1 MSTPEDEIRF
11 AEAFNELG
19 EAAELMVEPPAAAD
33 IRGRVRRRRAT
44 RVTVAA
50 VAALALIAPASW
62 MLQQAATAEE
72 QAPAAGEPTVEAT
85 SGDVPVKP
93 QDPTSAVESAPDA
106 ETQTLETEP
115 PPAYDDLLG
124 QSLELP
130 DFGEGTE
137 AACPTEPARLTSA
150 DGDGP
155 IHLIKVVH
163 ARLSANGPLQA
174 VALVGCRPGEAMIR
188 QVLAIEADGDGF
200 AVAEQLYRYEYGEN
214 GSVYDI
220 APDAEYGVLL
230 GLLAVEP
237 CCSTQI
243 QDVDRWIERYRDG
256 GLEQLTGE
264 VPGTHITDLAV
275 TAEVVGSGAD
285 TREVAVTVTNLG
297 EDDAAQFTL
306 GICSTESIR
315 LAGEDHTECSDGSA
329 HVETVNGLEAGESYE
344 TTWTIEV
351 DPREE
356 WPEHSRAYGQE
367 FIVVLQMPSNLVDAL
382 VLETD
387 WDNNS
392 FQRIFAYDATD

>member
-1 MSTPEDEIRF
+1 MNPEDEIRF

-19 EAAELMVEPPAAAD
+19 DAAELMVEPPTAAA
-33 IRGRVRRRRAT
+33 IHRKVRRRRTT

-50 VAALALIAPASW
+50 VATMALLAPATW

-72 QAPAAGEPTVEAT
+72 QSPAADDTMVETAT
-85 SGDVPVKP
+85 GAAPVKP
-93 QDPTSAVESAPDA
+93 QDPTPSTETTPEA
-106 ETQTLETEP
+106 ETQTIEPAP
-115 PPAYDDLLG
+115 PPSYADLVG

-130 DFGEGTE
+130 DFGDGTDGP
-137 AACPTEPARLTSA
+137 CPTEPARLTAA

-163 ARLSANGPLQA
+163 ARLTADGPMQA

-188 QVLAIEADGDGF
+188 QVLVIEADGDGY

-220 APDAEYGVLL
+220 APDADYGVLL
-230 GLLAVEP
+230 GLLSSEP

-243 QDVDRWIERYRDG
+243 EDVDRWIERYRDG
-256 GLEQLTGE
+256 GFEELTGE

-275 TAEVVGSGAD
+275 SAEVTGSGAG
-285 TREVAVTVTNLG
+285 TREVTVTVANLG
-297 EDDAAQFTL
+297 ENDAAQFTL
-306 GICSTESIR
+306 NFCSTEAIR
-315 LAGEDHTECSDGSA
+315 LAGEDSTDCSDGTA
-329 HVETVNGLEAGESYE
+329 QVATVDGLGAGDSYE

-356 WPEHSRAYGQE
+356 WPENSAAYGQE
-367 FIVVLQMPSNLVDAL
+367 FLVVLEMPSNLVDAL
-382 VLETD
+382 VLETA
-387 WDNNS
+387 WDNNTA
-392 FQRIFAYDATD
+392 QRIFEYDATD